1 MRDTIDFGIDLGTT
15 NSAIAVVQDG
25 EVLVIKN
32 NDGWDYTPSAVW
44 IPKAGVMNVGRS
56 ARDRIY
62 KGDPNA
68 HAEFKSEMGLEGSAR
83 EFKNA
88 GTSLTPPQLSAEVLK
103 SLRSDAVAVF
113 GEAPQAAVITVP
125 AAFRLHQ
132 NNATSEAAA
141 LAGFGACPLV
151 QEPTAAAFSY
161 GFQNESAEAYW
172 MVFDFGGGT
181 FDAAVVSTHEGEL
194 RVLDHAGDPHL
205 GGKLIDWA
213 IVDRVLAPAAAK
225 ELGLDDFTRNNPAWK
240 LNFNKLKWA
249 AEEAKI
255 SLSRLE
261 KTMMYVDLNVNGVDE
276 TFEYSLTRD
285 EVDRAAEPYYIR
297 AINLCRDALT
307 NANLNPSDIDRLLL
321 VGGATLSPGL
331 RALLA
336 DSSSGLGIELDH
348 SQDPTTVVARGAAVF
363 ASTVPLDRPKVRP
376 QAGEFTVDLRFP
388 RTTSLRTVSV
398 AGKFESATDQDWS
411 RYHVVLD
418 NPEGRP
424 PFRTPQVQL
433 EANGTFV
440 TEVQVDEQTSSTFTI
455 RLVDHTGTVEK
466 VTPPTI
472 TIQHWLNEPGGA
484 VLTNS
489 LGLSEADKSFA
500 KILDK
505 GTRLPA
511 TARGVFHTTVALHRT
526 DTDAAIRIP
535 IVEGEEGRGDRNL
548 QVGLIEIRPKD
559 VRVDLPRGSDVEVTI
574 EVDESRRVT
583 VVADVPLVDEQFEA
597 EIDLSNVRPPT
608 ADDLEH
614 ELREVQDRLTQ
625 LRESA
630 DKSGSQPAQNRLDQL
645 DQERRV
651 NLAKNEVRASVTDPG
666 AAAAADQKLREIQSE
681 LDKVEQDVKLPARL
695 NDLRG
700 VIQHCRELVS
710 RLGDADDRAE
720 LDDIERRHEQVRRN
734 PDSTT
739 VEELYNR
746 AVDLETVM
754 MKRDG
759 TLDISVF
766 YYFRENQH
774 KLTSPVKARALIAE
788 GDEAIAEKDW
798 RALPGINNRLRRLWP
813 ADLPDP
819 SDGGVTSHKNGRRR

>member
-1 MRDTIDFGIDLGTT
+1 M
-15 NSAIAVVQDG
+15 
-25 EVLVIKN
+25 
-32 NDGWDYTPSAVW
+32 
-44 IPKAGVMNVGRS
+44 
-56 ARDRIY
+56 
-62 KGDPNA
+62 
-68 HAEFKSEMGLEGSAR
+68 
-83 EFKNA
+83 
-88 GTSLTPPQLSAEVLK
+88 
-103 SLRSDAVAVF
+103 
-113 GEAPQAAVITVP
+113 
-125 AAFRLHQ
+125 
-132 NNATSEAAA
+132 
-141 LAGFGACPLV
+141 
-151 QEPTAAAFSY
+151 
-161 GFQNESAEAYW
+161 
-172 MVFDFGGGT
+172 
-181 FDAAVVSTHEGEL
+181 
-194 RVLDHAGDPHL
+194 
-205 GGKLIDWA
+205 
-213 IVDRVLAPAAAK
+213 
-225 ELGLDDFTRNNPAWK
+225 
-240 LNFNKLKWA
+240 
-249 AEEAKI
+249 
-255 SLSRLE
+255 
-261 KTMMYVDLNVNGVDE
+261 
-276 TFEYSLTRD
+276 
-285 EVDRAAEPYYIR
+285 
-297 AINLCRDALT
+297 
-307 NANLNPSDIDRLLL
+307 
-321 VGGATLSPGL
+321 
-331 RALLA
+331 
-336 DSSSGLGIELDH
+336 
-348 SQDPTTVVARGAAVF
+348 
-363 ASTVPLDRPKVRP
+363 
-376 QAGEFTVDLRFP
+376 
-388 RTTSLRTVSV
+388 
-398 AGKFESATDQDWS
+398 
-411 RYHVVLD
+411 
-418 NPEGRP
+418 
-424 PFRTPQVQL
+424 
-433 EANGTFV
+433 
-440 TEVQVDEQTSSTFTI
+440 DEQTSSTFTI

-535 IVEGEEGRGDRNL
+535 IVEGEDGRGDRNL

-597 EIDLSNVRPPT
+597 EIDLSNVRPPA
-608 ADDLEH
+608 ADVLEQ
-614 ELREVQDRLTQ
+614 ELRDVQERLTQ

-651 NLAKNEVRASVTDPG
+651 NLAKNEVRAAVTDTG

-734 PDSTT
+734 PDSAT